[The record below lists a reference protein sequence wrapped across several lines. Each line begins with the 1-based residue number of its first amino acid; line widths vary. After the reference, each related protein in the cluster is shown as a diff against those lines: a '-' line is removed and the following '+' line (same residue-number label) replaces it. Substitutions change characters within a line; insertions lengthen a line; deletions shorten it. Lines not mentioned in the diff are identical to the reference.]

1 MLKNLGFVTMLV
13 ALAACGETTAPVPP
27 APEPEEPEPPPAV
40 VPACAVGMTLAP
52 GEKCRL
58 SGGAEFA
65 VRSDGSACLGGSLCA
80 GSSITVNNF
89 SASRIQG
96 SNNWRI
102 DSL

>member
-1 MLKNLGFVTMLV
+1 MLRRFGFVTLS
-13 ALAACGETTAPVPP
+13 PRQ
-27 APEPEEPEPPPAV
+27 
-40 VPACAVGMTLAP
+40 
-52 GEKCRL
+52 KCRV
-58 SGGAEFA
+58 SGGAEFE

-80 GSSITVNNF
+80 GTGITINNF